1 MLDASLD
8 PLLAVFSFDHQLSN
22 FVHRLLLH
30 AAAAGG
36 AVIIIIIML
45 FNFWSFCGINYCYK
59 RNPRI
64 SSTDLTSLD
73 YHHHVGQFLE
83 LLWDCSTT
91 KGITEFLQSDLKL
104 DRSSACWSNI

>member
-36 AVIIIIIML
+36 PSSASSSC
-45 FNFWSFCGINYCYK
+45 WSIFGAF
-59 RNPRI
+59 
-64 SSTDLTSLD
+64 
-73 YHHHVGQFLE
+73 VGF
-83 LLWDCSTT
+83 TT
-91 KGITEFLQSDLKL
+91 ATKEIPEFL
-104 DRSSACWSNI
+104 